1 MKSNIKKFLVLLS
14 MLACVFSITAC
25 DNVSSSNKSTGKAMT
40 YDESSVKASI
50 TSDLQSLS
58 NDYSDEQ
65 LTTMK
70 DNVEVEAGKLITN
83 WINVR
88 KELGTFVEIT
98 SCDFDATATTLT
110 ANAQC
115 TYSLRKTA
123 FTISF
128 DADGAITNSSF
139 SPEYTLAEKMERAGL
154 NTLIAISIVF
164 AVLLLISALISS
176 FKFIHRFEQ
185 NKMHEEENRSV
196 SSRTFNKEVVQ
207 TVQKEAYDID
217 EINNME
223 LVAVITAAIAALE
236 GTSSEGFVVR
246 SIRKVNKNR
255 WLKA

>member
-25 DNVSSSNKSTGKAMT
+25 DNVSSSKKSTGKPIT
-40 YDESSVKASI
+40 YDESKVKASI

-70 DNVEVEAGKLITN
+70 DSVEEQVGILITN

-88 KELGTFVEIT
+88 KDLGTFVEIT
-98 SCDFDATATTLT
+98 SCNFEATATTLT
-110 ANAQC
+110 AYAQC

-128 DADGAITNSSF
+128 DADGVITSSSF
-139 SPEYTLAEKMERAGL
+139 SPEYTFGEKMERAGL

-164 AVLLLISALISS
+164 SVLFLISILISS
-176 FKFIHRFEQ
+176 FKFINKFE
-185 NKMHEEENRSV
+185 KKK
-196 SSRTFNKEVVQ
+196 SSRHEDRTDSIQAVDNTITQIIQKEVN
-207 TVQKEAYDID
+207 
-217 EINNME
+217 EINDLE
-223 LVAVITAAIAALE
+223 LVAVITAAIAASE
-236 GTSSEGFVVR
+236 GTSSNGFVVR
-246 SIRKVNKNR
+246 SIRKTNKTR
-255 WLKA
+255 WQRA